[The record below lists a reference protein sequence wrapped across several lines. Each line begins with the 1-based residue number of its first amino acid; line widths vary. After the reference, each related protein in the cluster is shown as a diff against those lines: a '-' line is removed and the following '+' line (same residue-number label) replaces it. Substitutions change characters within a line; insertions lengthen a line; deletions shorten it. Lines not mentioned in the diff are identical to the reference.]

1 MEESLVKMKFE
12 DLIDS
17 LKEEQPLPTLSV
29 EIQSLWW
36 ARKGNWE
43 KAHELAQEA
52 NSREGDW
59 IHAYL
64 HRQEGDL
71 GNAGYWYSRA
81 NRKITNKNLSA
92 EWEDMVKTFINE

>member
-12 DLIDS
+12 DLIGS
-17 LKEEQPLPTLSV
+17 LNEEQPLPTLSV
-29 EIQSLWW
+29 ELQSLWW

-43 KAHELAQEA
+43 KAHQLAQDA

-64 HRQEGDL
+64 HREEGDL
-71 GNAGYWYSRA
+71 GNAAYWYAQATQKTSDQD
-81 NRKITNKNLSA
+81 LLV
-92 EWEDMVKTFINE
+92 EWEDIVKTLLRE